1 MLAES
6 ELWPVSLNLIR
17 PLSVTPRFQL
27 QRRHYPGAVSPP
39 PLSSCQ
45 ALSTVFMCIR
55 AFSDGSAGKETAC
68 NAGDVS
74 LIPGS
79 GRSPGGGHGNPRQ
92 YSCLKNPMDW
102 EAWQTTV
109 QGVAKSQTWLSTGTF
124 RCISWSD
131 TQQFREEVLL
141 LSQSPFHMKKQESI
155 RLWPPLTK
163 SICQANNRGRWGGGI
178 LVTGTFLPSP
188 GVAAGCQGHRV
199 GGTGKT
205 SLYWSRWLPLTSD
218 LLLARNSWML
228 LLTT

>member
-1 MLAES
+1 MLAEP

-17 PLSVTPRFQL
+17 PLSATPGFQL

-102 EAWQTTV
+102 EAWRTTV
-109 QGVAKSQTWLSTGTF
+109 QGVAKSQTRLSTSTF

-131 TQQFREEVLL
+131 IQQLREEVLL
-141 LSQSPFHMKKQESI
+141 WSQSSFHMKKQESI
-155 RLWPPLTK
+155 RLWSPLTK
-163 SICQANNRGRWGGGI
+163 SICQANNRGRWGGVASWWLG
-178 LVTGTFLPSP
+178 LSSPHQEWQLAAKDTELEVLERRPYTG
-188 GVAAGCQGHRV
+188 V
-199 GGTGKT
+199 GGCPWPQTFF
-205 SLYWSRWLPLTSD
+205 
-218 LLLARNSWML
+218 
-228 LLTT
+228 